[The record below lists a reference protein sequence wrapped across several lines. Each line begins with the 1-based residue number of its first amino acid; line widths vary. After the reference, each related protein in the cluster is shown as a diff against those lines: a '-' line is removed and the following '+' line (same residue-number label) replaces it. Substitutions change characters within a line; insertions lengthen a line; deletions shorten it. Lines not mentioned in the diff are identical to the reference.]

1 MGRVYQSTVCP
12 IKLDDADPGK
22 DIWPMFAKV
31 SSLPCAGNTACVPCS
46 LDKHS
51 HSHRQCVDTHAHQ
64 GAIFLPSSAARC
76 NNTWATWCRAL
87 DSQRNTGL
95 PSYWPRLSARLLPN
109 NHALLRRVDG
119 QPPFAKEHRAM
130 SSSAAALVCVG
141 RSSPTAKQ
149 QSRSSLPSCGC
160 GTLWCRCASV
170 LQCAR
175 HDVQC
180 QRYPCAPPFISP
192 LLKQACYG
200 WHRKGLLRGVGGDSI
215 LWSLARGPRGR
226 LAFALASCYRFLG
239 QACC

>member
-119 QPPFAKEHRAM
+119 QPPFAKQPSFFATCRGATTLRQTTLFFETCRGATTLRQTTLFFATCRRATTLRQRTPCYELI
-130 SSSAAALVCVG
+130 SSCPCVC
-141 RSSPTAKQ
+141 R
-149 QSRSSLPSCGC
+149 
-160 GTLWCRCASV
+160 
-170 LQCAR
+170 
-175 HDVQC
+175 
-180 QRYPCAPPFISP
+180 
-192 LLKQACYG
+192 
-200 WHRKGLLRGVGGDSI
+200 
-215 LWSLARGPRGR
+215 
-226 LAFALASCYRFLG
+226 
-239 QACC
+239 